1 MFFILAHARQV
12 FKEHNQCHTQ
22 DIESL
27 KPSEFRQL
35 LRNQTVQNLSMAQN
49 KTVQNPFCTG
59 GSAPNLP
66 RLAQARSTK
75 SVKWKSQFDK
85 LDVCGSTSQK
95 NGRKSVW
102 VKNVESN
109 YRPTD
114 NSLTRTRSLVQI
126 SAHVKP
132 VSITCIEDKVAGVVE
147 RWLSTPDM

>member
-1 MFFILAHARQV
+1 MFFILAHAQQV
-12 FKEHNQCHTQ
+12 FKEHNQPQSAHTQ

-35 LRNQTVQNLSMAQN
+35 LRDQTVQNLSMAQN
-49 KTVQNPFCTG
+49 KTVQNPFCNPQG
-59 GSAPNLP
+59 YNLP

-85 LDVCGSTSQK
+85 LDVCQ
-95 NGRKSVW
+95 NGRKSLW

-109 YRPTD
+109 YRPPD

-126 SAHVKP
+126 SAHVKS
-132 VSITCIEDKVAGVVE
+132 VSLNRCIEDKAAGVVE
-147 RWLSTPDM
+147 GWLSTPEP